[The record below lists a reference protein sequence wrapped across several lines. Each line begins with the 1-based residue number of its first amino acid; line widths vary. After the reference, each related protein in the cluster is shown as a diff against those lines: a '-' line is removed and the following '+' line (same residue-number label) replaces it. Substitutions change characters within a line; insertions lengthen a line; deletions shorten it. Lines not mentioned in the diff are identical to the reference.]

1 MEVFVNGQFLPTS
14 QATISV
20 QDRGL
25 LYGDGLFETLRAE
38 AGRPLWLGRHL
49 ARLRQSAAALNL
61 TLPPA
66 FPWEFKILEL
76 LQRNN
81 LAQNLAAVKILVTR
95 GEIAVLG
102 LPPTDQPTIILYAR
116 EYEPPS
122 NEEYRTGWPV
132 LTFPEPRLNF
142 LGRHKTLNYLFCL
155 AARQYAVDRGG
166 REGLILEADGT
177 VSEGA
182 ATAVIWQEADTFFT
196 PQARSALAS
205 VTVSVLQEALGH
217 QGITLMAKSVTV
229 DKLASAQ
236 AVWMANSL
244 MGLLPISF
252 LDGQSLTVS
261 GETAR
266 LNNLLWSE
274 AA

>member
-1 MEVFVNGQFLPTS
+1 MEIFVNGQFLPTS

-25 LYGDGLFETLRAE
+25 LYGDGLFETIRAE

-49 ARLRQSAAALNL
+49 ARLGQSAAALNL

-76 LQRNN
+76 LQRNS

-95 GEIAVLG
+95 GEIATLG

-116 EYEPPS
+116 KYEPPS
-122 NEEYRTGWPV
+122 NEEYHTGWPM

-142 LGRHKTLNYLFCL
+142 LGSHNTLNYLFCL

-196 PQARSALAS
+196 PQSRSALAS
-205 VTVSVLQEALGH
+205 VTVSVLQEALGR
-217 QGITLMAKSVTV
+217 QGITLMAKSVTE

-244 MGLLPISF
+244 MGLLPVSF
-252 LDGQSLTVS
+252 LDGHALAVS

-266 LNNLLWSE
+266 LNTLLWSD